1 MKILD
6 FGLARINVPGQ
17 AEVGAGSSGEY
28 MTTGGGA
35 LRSMPYMSPE
45 QALGKPLDAR
55 SDLFSFGVS
64 LYEMATGKMRFQG
77 DTTGVLFLSIVQ
89 EASVPPIQLN
99 PEIPDEL
106 Q

>member
-6 FGLARINVPGQ
+6 FGLAKINVPGQ
-17 AEVGAGSSGEY
+17 AEVGASSSGEY

-35 LRSMPYMSPE
+35 LGSMPYMSPE

-64 LYEMATGKMRFQG
+64 LLRDG
-77 DTTGVLFLSIVQ
+77 DWQDAIAKSAAPFCINLCGRCRR
-89 EASVPPIQLN
+89 
-99 PEIPDEL
+99 
-106 Q
+106 